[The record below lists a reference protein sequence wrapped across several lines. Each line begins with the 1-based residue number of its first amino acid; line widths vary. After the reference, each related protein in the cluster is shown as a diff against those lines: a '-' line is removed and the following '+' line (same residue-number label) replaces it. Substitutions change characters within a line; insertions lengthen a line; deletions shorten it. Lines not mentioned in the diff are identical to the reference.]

1 MATLLQDIRFATRSL
16 RKNLGFTLVATLTLA
31 LGIGANTAI
40 FSVVQNVLLR
50 ELPYAHAETLVQIK
64 NAYMPVVDGIG
75 LSTGDFGDWRQQ
87 AHSISDMGAY
97 IDISQGFNLTG
108 EGEPERVLGTNASA
122 GLFSMLGVRPVVG
135 RAFVPEEDKPGSAAV
150 VMLSHS
156 FWTSHFGGDP
166 AIVGRTLNLDNQR
179 YTVIGV
185 LPASFGLLHWPDVW
199 MPVGQYSDDDSTGR
213 VHHPY
218 TAIARLKPG
227 VTLAQAQAE
236 FATLN
241 HQAAIAF
248 PDTHKNWTVHVAAL
262 EDPSAAKLRRTL
274 LVLFGAVGLVLL
286 IACANIVNLLLARNS
301 VREKEFALRTALG
314 ASRWRLVRQVLT
326 ESMLLSLAGGA
337 VGLLFAAI
345 GLKILRA
352 LVPADLAVATDT
364 GLNASVLAFTASV
377 CVAAGVA
384 SGLLPALQSLRTNL
398 NDVLKQGTKGTGA
411 FGSRKVHN
419 LLVVSE
425 IAMALIPLIGAG
437 LLLRSFHNLL
447 AVDPGFRSD
456 HILTL
461 QMSLAAIPA
470 AQAAQM
476 TDAQSIALGKKQS
489 LEFEQIADRVRALPG
504 VKAAGGIDDLPLGTE
519 LTRASRFV
527 IEGRPLPDAGIRPVA
542 QTRTA
547 SIGYFSAIGI
557 PLLKGREFNQADWSL
572 QNVVINET
580 MARRFWPDDDP
591 LGKRVNVC
599 SMFPTPCWFPIVGV
613 VGDVHQYALDAAP
626 TSDMYFTGGWTPYLV
641 IRTASDPAS
650 LAAAATDIIHKIDP
664 ALPVMQVLTM
674 DELLADS
681 VSPRRFS
688 AVLTGIFAGLAL
700 LLAAVG
706 IYGVMSYTVSQR
718 IREIGIRMALG
729 AQPRNVRG
737 LILGRTLELA
747 IIGVA
752 FGLTGAAVLT
762 RFLASMLFGVKA
774 YDPLTFAAVA
784 VVLTLVALA
793 ASYLPARRA
802 MRVDPTVALRY
813 E

>member
-1 MATLLQDIRFATRSL
+1 MATLLQDIRFAIRSL
-16 RKNLGFTLVATLTLA
+16 SKNSGFTIVAALTLA

-40 FSVVQNVLLR
+40 FSVVQKVLLR
-50 ELPYAHAETLVQIK
+50 ELRYAHPETLVQIT
-64 NAYMPVVDGIG
+64 NAYAPVLDGIG
-75 LSTGDFGDWRQQ
+75 LSTGDFGDWKRQAQ
-87 AHSISDMGAY
+87 TISDMGAY
-97 IDISQGFNLTG
+97 LDISQGFNLTG

-122 GLFSMLGVRPVVG
+122 SLFSILGIRPVVG
-135 RAFVPEEDKPGSAAV
+135 RAFVPEEDKAGSAPV

-166 AIVGRTLNLDNQR
+166 AIVGRTLTLDNQR
-179 YTVIGV
+179 YTVVGV
-185 LPASFGLLHWPDVW
+185 LPADFHLLHWPDLW
-199 MPVGQYSDDDSTGR
+199 MPVGQYVDDDLTGR

-227 VTLAQAQAE
+227 VRIAQVQAE
-236 FATLN
+236 FVALN

-248 PDTHKNWTVHVAAL
+248 PDTHKNWTVHVAQL
-262 EDPSAAKLRRTL
+262 EDPTAGKLRRTL

-301 VREKEFALRTALG
+301 IREKEFALRTALG
-314 ASRWRLVRQVLT
+314 ASRWRLVRQLLT
-326 ESMLLSLAGGA
+326 ESMLLSLVGGT

-345 GLKILRA
+345 GMKILGA
-352 LVPADLAVATDT
+352 LAPADLAAASNTGVNAT
-364 GLNASVLAFTASV
+364 VLAFTISA
-377 CVAAGVA
+377 CVAAGVIC
-384 SGLLPALQSLRTNL
+384 GLLPALESLSTNL
-398 NDVLKQGTKGTGA
+398 NNVLKQGAKGTSA
-411 FGSRKVHN
+411 FGSRKVHT

-425 IAMALIPLIGAG
+425 IAMALIPLIAAG

-447 AVDPGFRSD
+447 QVDPGFRTD

-476 TDAQSIALGKKQS
+476 TDAQFTQLGKTQS
-489 LEFEQIADRVRALPG
+489 LEFEQIADGVRALPG

-527 IEGRPLPDAGIRPVA
+527 IEGRPLPDAGVRPVA

-557 PLLKGREFNQADWSL
+557 PLLKGRVFNQADWTL

-580 MARRFWPDDDP
+580 MARRYWPDEDP
-591 LGKRVNVC
+591 LGKRVNFC
-599 SMFPTPCWFPIVGV
+599 SFAPTPCWFPIVGV
-613 VGDVHQYALDAAP
+613 VGDVHQYGLEAAP
-626 TSDMYFTGGWTPYLV
+626 TCDIYFTGAWTPYLV
-641 IRTASDPAS
+641 IRTSSDPAA
-650 LAAAATDIIHKIDP
+650 LAAAATDNIHKIDP
-664 ALPVMQVLTM
+664 ALPVTHVLTM

-706 IYGVMSYTVSQR
+706 IYGVMSYTVGQR
-718 IREIGIRMALG
+718 IHEIGIRMALG
-729 AQPRNVRG
+729 AEPRNVRA
-737 LILGRTLELA
+737 LILGRTLQLA
-747 IIGVA
+747 ILGVA
-752 FGLTGAAVLT
+752 LGLAGATA
-762 RFLASMLFGVKA
+762 LARLLSSMVFGVKV

-784 VVLTLVALA
+784 VTLTLVALG

-802 MRVDPTVALRY
+802 MRVDPMVALRHQ
-813 E
+813 

>member
-1 MATLLQDIRFATRSL
+1 MVALLQDIRFAIRGLT
-16 RKNLGFTLVATLTLA
+16 KNFGFTMVAALTLA

-50 ELPYAHAETLVQIK
+50 ELPYAHPERLVQIT
-64 NAYMPVVDGIG
+64 NAYVPVLEGIG
-75 LSTGDFGDWRQQ
+75 LSTGDFGDWRRQ
-87 AHSISDMGAY
+87 AHTISDMGAY
-97 IDISQGFNLTG
+97 LDISQGFNLTG

-122 GLFSMLGVRPVVG
+122 SLFSILGVRPVVG
-135 RAFVPEEDKPGSAAV
+135 RAFVPEEDKAGSAPV

-166 AIVGRTLNLDNQR
+166 AIVGRTLTLDNQR
-179 YTVIGV
+179 YSVIGV
-185 LPASFGLLHWPDVW
+185 LPANFRLLRWPDVW
-199 MPVGQYSDDDSTGR
+199 MPVGQYVDDDLTGR

-241 HQAAIAF
+241 HQASVAF
-248 PDTHKNWTVHVAAL
+248 PDTHKNWTVHVVQL
-262 EDPSAAKLRRTL
+262 EDPTAAKLRHTL

-301 VREKEFALRTALG
+301 VREREFALRTALG
-314 ASRWRLVRQVLT
+314 ASPWRLVRQLLT
-326 ESMLLSLAGGA
+326 ESMLLSLAGGVA
-337 VGLLFAAI
+337 GLVFAAI
-345 GLKILRA
+345 GMKILRA
-352 LVPADLAVATDT
+352 LAPANLAVATDT
-364 GLNASVLAFTASV
+364 GLNATVLAFTVGV
-377 CVAAGVA
+377 CVAAGVI
-384 SGLLPALQSLRTNL
+384 SGLLPALQSLGTNL
-398 NDVLKQGTKGTGA
+398 NNVLKQGTKGTSG
-411 FGSRKVHN
+411 FGSRKAHN

-437 LLLRSFHNLL
+437 LLLRSFHKLVS
-447 AVDPGFRSD
+447 VDPGFRAD

-470 AQAAQM
+470 AQATQM
-476 TDAQSIALGKKQS
+476 TDAQFTELGKKQS

-527 IEGRPLPDAGIRPVA
+527 IEGRPLPDAGVRPVA

-557 PLLKGREFNQADWSL
+557 PLLKGRVFNQADWTL

-580 MARRFWPDDDP
+580 MARRYWPDADP
-591 LGKRVNVC
+591 LGKRINVC
-599 SMFPTPCWFPIVGV
+599 SLAPTPCWYPIVGV
-613 VGDVHQYALDAAP
+613 VGDVHQYGLEAAP
-626 TSDMYFTGGWTPYLV
+626 TSDMYFTGAWTPFLV
-641 IRTASDPAS
+641 IRTSSDPVS
-650 LAAAATDIIHKIDP
+650 LAAAATDVIHRIDP
-664 ALPVMQVLTM
+664 ALPVTHVETM

-688 AVLTGIFAGLAL
+688 AMLIGIFAGLAL

-706 IYGVMSYTVSQR
+706 IYGVMSYTVSQK
-718 IREIGIRMALG
+718 IPEIGIRMALG
-729 AQPRNVRG
+729 AEPRNVRG
-737 LILGRTLELA
+737 LILGRTLQLA
-747 IIGVA
+747 IFGVLL
-752 FGLTGAAVLT
+752 GLAGASALA
-762 RFLASMLFGVKA
+762 RFLSSMVFGVKV

-784 VVLTLVALA
+784 VLLTLVALA

-802 MRVDPTVALRY
+802 MRVDPMVALRY

>member
-1 MATLLQDIRFATRSL
+1 MATLLQDIRFAIRAL
-16 RKNLGFTLVATLTLA
+16 RTNCGFTIVAALTLA

-50 ELPYAHAETLVQIK
+50 ELPYTHPERLVQMT
-64 NAYMPVVDGIG
+64 NAYEPVVNGIG
-75 LSTGDFGDWRQQ
+75 LSTGDFGDWRRQ
-87 AHSISDMGAY
+87 AQTISDMGAY
-97 IDISQGFNLTG
+97 LDISQGFNLTS

-122 GLFSMLGVRPVVG
+122 SLFSMLGVRPVVG
-135 RAFVPEEDKPGSAAV
+135 RGFVPEEDKPGSAPV

-166 AIVGRTLNLDNQR
+166 AIVGRTLTLDNQR

-185 LPASFGLLHWPDVW
+185 LPAKFRLLRWPDVW
-199 MPVGQYSDDDSTGR
+199 MPVGQYVDDDLTGR

-227 VTLAQAQAE
+227 VTLGQAQAE
-236 FATLN
+236 FVALN

-248 PDTHKNWTVHVAAL
+248 PDTHKNWTVHVARL
-262 EDPSAAKLRRTL
+262 EDPIAGKLRRTL

-286 IACANIVNLLLARNS
+286 IACANIANLVLARNS
-301 VREKEFALRTALG
+301 IREKEFALRTALG
-314 ASRWRLVRQVLT
+314 ASRWRLVRQLLT
-326 ESMLLSLAGGA
+326 ESVLLSLAGGT
-337 VGLLFAAI
+337 VGLMFAAI
-345 GLKILRA
+345 GIKILSA
-352 LVPADLAVATDT
+352 LEPADLASATNA
-364 GLNASVLAFTASV
+364 GLNATVLAFTIGV
-377 CVAAGVA
+377 CLAAGLIC
-384 SGLLPALQSLRTNL
+384 GLLPALQSLRTNL
-398 NDVLKQGTKGTGA
+398 NNVLKQGTKGTSA
-411 FGSRKVHN
+411 FGSRKAHN

-447 AVDPGFRSD
+447 SVDPGFRTD

-476 TDAQSIALGKKQS
+476 TDAQFTELGEKQS

-527 IEGRPLPDAGIRPVA
+527 IEGRPVPDAGVRPAA

-557 PLLKGREFNQADWSL
+557 PLLKGRVFNQADWTL
-572 QNVVINET
+572 QNVVINQT
-580 MARRFWPDDDP
+580 MARRYWPDEDP
-591 LGKRVNVC
+591 LGKRVNTC
-599 SMFPTPCWFPIVGV
+599 SFAPTPCWFPIVGV
-613 VGDVHQYALDAAP
+613 VGDVHQFTPDAAP
-626 TSDMYFTGGWTPYLV
+626 TSDMYFTGAWTPYLV
-641 IRTASDPAS
+641 IRSGSDPAS

-664 ALPVMQVLTM
+664 ALPVTNVLTM

-688 AVLTGIFAGLAL
+688 AVLTGIFSGLAL

-718 IREIGIRMALG
+718 IQEIGIRMALG
-729 AQPRNVRG
+729 AEPRNVRT
-737 LILGRTLELA
+737 LILSRALKLA
-747 IIGVA
+747 ILGVVLGWA
-752 FGLTGAAVLT
+752 GASALA
-762 RFLASMLFGVKA
+762 RFLSSMLFGVKA

-784 VVLTLVALA
+784 AVLTLVALA

-802 MRVDPTVALRY
+802 MRVDPMVALRY